1 MRPLA
6 VLCEGLSSR
15 CSGADRMR
23 MRPGGLAVA
32 KGDCWGSRYSALC
45 MQTLLLTVHP
55 CGHD

>member
-1 MRPLA
+1 MWPYLGKGMRPLA

-32 KGDCWGSRYSALC
+32 KGDCCGSRYSALC
-45 MQTLLLTVHP
+45 TQI
-55 CGHD
+55 